1 MNVLFLIQDY
11 SMPSSRVRVLNLLPD
26 LQKRG
31 INFDVFCYPRGL
43 ADKITIF
50 RGLKKYDLIFLQK
63 KLPTPLEALILK
75 KLAPILF
82 FDFDDAIYL
91 RHDSSEDIESRSRQ
105 LKFKAIV
112 SRADIIIAGNRI
124 LAQEAKKY
132 NKNVVI
138 IPSAVE
144 TRGIPQKNYDFDNE
158 KIIIGWVGGAV
169 NLSHLRIVEPVLRKL
184 SEKYNIELRI
194 ICSESIEMDGVDVKF
209 VPWSLDTQEAEI
221 AKFDIGI
228 MPLPKTRHSEGKCG
242 YKALQYMAAA
252 VPPVVSDVG
261 INSDIVE
268 HDREGFVAK
277 DLDEFYK
284 YLKILIEDKD
294 LRRQMGQKA
303 RQKVERC
310 YSIPVVSNMLY
321 DVLISSIKL

>member
-112 SRADIIIAGNRI
+112 SRADIVIAGNRI
-124 LAQEAKKY
+124 LAQEAKNY

-184 SEKYNIELRI
+184 SEEYNIELRI

-310 YSIPVVSNMLY
+310 YSIPVVSKMLY
-321 DVLISSIKL
+321 DVLISSVKL

>member
-252 VPPVVSDVG
+252 VPPVISDVG

-310 YSIPVVSNMLY
+310 YSIPVVSKMLY
-321 DVLISSIKL
+321 DVLISSVKL